1 MAWNRS
7 SRGNVSLTFPT
18 EVDKVRSLGYGYVGK
33 QVSFANQVDKGDDLY
48 GWSKDGDKVAQ
59 MKVANTTM
67 ANRIYDRTARHRII
81 PTQLLSTPPFG
92 VSHNKSNWD
101 NLQGGSHEYQKK
113 ALELQTLREYFSNAI
128 SILRHNPKR
137 IDLVPYVRKLNKD
150 IIELE
155 RELGASNA
163 LVSLKGGG
171 GDNGVA
177 QATKYGAKWVKNRL
191 MERGKELTALDNK
204 QETAVLQ
211 EEPNIS
217 EIEAKKDDIEFKFE
231 SIIDEL
237 ESGVLNRNTVKNLQ
251 NWAIQFYVSLPYY
264 TNIKKLNQYRT
275 ILEQIT
281 RAYESG
287 DQAQQN
293 TALYNITDGAQFRD
307 FFSKVARKIGSVI
320 DEYIP
325 FVNSSFKERTLR
337 VKAIMKHIGEKKLIK
352 VIEEI
357 EIAEPEPE
365 IEEEEVDFDDHVPN
379 LPPPYMTQRQITQR
393 QRELM
398 DEGKDE
404 NTAIREIVAEWYPF
418 IKYTPSALTSQ
429 STIKKILVRKIA
441 QYLQNLP

>member
-7 SRGNVSLTFPT
+7 SRGNVSLTFPS
-18 EVDKVRSLGYGYVGK
+18 EADKVRSLGYGYVGK
-33 QVSFANQVDKGDDLY
+33 QVSFANEVDKGADLY
-48 GWSKDGDKVAQ
+48 GWSKDGNKVAR

-101 NLQGGSHEYQKK
+101 NL
-113 ALELQTLREYFSNAI
+113 
-128 SILRHNPKR
+128 
-137 IDLVPYVRKLNKD
+137 
-150 IIELE
+150 
-155 RELGASNA
+155 
-163 LVSLKGGG
+163 VSLRGGG

-204 QETAVLQ
+204 QETAVYQ

-251 NWAIQFYVSLPYY
+251 NWAMQFYVSLPYY

-287 DQAQQN
+287 AQAQQN
-293 TALYNITDGAQFRD
+293 TALYNITDGAQLRD
-307 FFSKVARKIGSVI
+307 FFSKVARKIGLVI

-352 VIEEI
+352 IIDEI

-365 IEEEEVDFDDHVPN
+365 EEEEEVEFDDHIPN
-379 LPPPYMTQRQITQR
+379 MPPPYITQRQITQR

-398 DEGKDE
+398 DEGRDE